1 MNRHII
7 IPELDLLTPAGPYR
21 LLRFNVWIDESDP
34 DTNLTVGLP
43 VMREMGYTTMG
54 LLEEAHAV
62 SSTLDLRHL
71 SVTDQ
76 GATSAVHRALRLRT
90 LRQHTEEREFE
101 GVEDMDDD
109 DDDGKITSATA
120 DIAVTEALKAA
131 VAAADAEGISP
142 SGKTKLEQ
150 LLLIRFHDVFR
161 KYWKTG
167 DVAVMVTP
175 LKVQLRK
182 GATPTVCKQRRYSPI
197 QAEFIREHTGKIV
210 KYGLGWLNPRS
221 WRASPRGPSIRRI

>member
-1 MNRHII
+1 MPVLMNRHII
-7 IPELDLLTPAGPYR
+7 IPELELLTPAGPYR
-21 LLRFNVWIDESDP
+21 LLRFNSWIDESDP

-54 LLEEAHAV
+54 LLEEVHAV

-76 GATSAVHRALRLRT
+76 GDTSAVHRDLRLRT
-90 LRQHTEEREFE
+90 LRQHAEESEFE
-101 GVEDMDDD
+101 GVEDMD

-120 DIAVTEALKAA
+120 DIAVTE
-131 VAAADAEGISP
+131 GISL
-142 SGKTKLEQ
+142 SGKTQLGQ

-167 DVAVMVTP
+167 DVAVKVTP
-175 LKVQLRK
+175 LKVQLRQ
-182 GATPTVCKQRRYSPI
+182 GATPTVCKQRRYSPLLS
-197 QAEFIREHTGKIV
+197 EFIRKHTGEIV
-210 KYGLGWLNPRS
+210 EYRLGWVNPRS
-221 WRASPRGPSIRRI
+221 RWASPRGSSIRRI